1 MVCCRPEDISCLT
14 ESRLQDPRMRR
25 ERGNWSNVRS
35 DFWDLRVWSSIRRK
49 KYSSWSSMYVLGF
62 HDFPRNQIW
71 LGDLVLRV
79 LQQPGCPWTGGA
91 DGRPWIGIL
100 LGVSA
105 SVPPEVKKI
114 HWNRCQL
121 WCFLLHNSR
130 CLRLIP
136 PALGIPYWKETRP
149 TCVGMTAAETSMLS
163 TYEESRVACL
173 PCSLLNY
180 GLEELARALVKQ
192 FLRAQRGY

>member
-1 MVCCRPEDISCLT
+1 M
-14 ESRLQDPRMRR
+14 
-25 ERGNWSNVRS
+25 NWNSSGSFGLSNPPDV
-35 DFWDLRVWSSIRRK
+35 K
-49 KYSSWSSMYVLGF
+49 KS
-62 HDFPRNQIW
+62 
-71 LGDLVLRV
+71 LVLD
-79 LQQPGCPWTGGA
+79 A
-91 DGRPWIGIL
+91 
-100 LGVSA
+100 
-105 SVPPEVKKI
+105 
-114 HWNRCQL
+114 
-121 WCFLLHNSR
+121 HNSR

-173 PCSLLNY
+173 PCGFLNY